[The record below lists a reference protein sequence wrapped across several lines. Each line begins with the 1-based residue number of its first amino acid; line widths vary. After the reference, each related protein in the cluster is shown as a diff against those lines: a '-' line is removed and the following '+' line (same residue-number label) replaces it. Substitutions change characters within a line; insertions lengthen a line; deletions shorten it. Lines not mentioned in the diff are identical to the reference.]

1 MHEEARAKEVVGILP
16 DGPESGIG
24 FKRLQLLMTSEKIE
38 EKKKKL
44 PGLMSLDFCCDGWTV
59 EGRNLVQTA

>member
-1 MHEEARAKEVVGILP
+1 MHEEARAKEVVDILP

-24 FKRLQLLMTSEKIE
+24 FKRLQSLMTSEKIG
-38 EKKKKL
+38 KTL
-44 PGLMSLDFCCDGWTV
+44 PGLMSLHFCCDGWTV